1 MRKLIN
7 YKNLILKK
15 ASAEVEKDEDLT
27 ELLADMDKIA
37 TVFHAYGISAIQ
49 LGILKQIFL
58 FRDDSAK
65 QFKVAINPKLIE
77 ISETGNI
84 AMEGCLS
91 FPSISM
97 PIARPFMCKVSFE
110 NQDRQ
115 IVEETY
121 TGLLARVW
129 LHEFSHLFGQ
139 TIIDDLSLLKRD
151 LVEKKIQKWMKKVDS
166 EGMVYEKI

>member
-7 YKNLILKK
+7 YRNPILKTK
-15 ASAEVEKDEDLT
+15 SAEVEKDEDLT
-27 ELLADMDKIA
+27 ELLADMDKMA
-37 TVFHAYGISAIQ
+37 TVFHAFGISAVQ
-49 LGILKQIFL
+49 LGVLKQVFL

-65 QFKVAINPKLIE
+65 QFKVAINPKLLE
-77 ISETGNI
+77 ISETGNV

-91 FPSISM
+91 FPSVSI
-97 PIARPFMCKVSFE
+97 PVLRPFMCKVQFE

-151 LVEKKIQKWMKKVDS
+151 LVEKKIQKWMKKIDS
-166 EGMVYEKI
+166 TGMIYEK